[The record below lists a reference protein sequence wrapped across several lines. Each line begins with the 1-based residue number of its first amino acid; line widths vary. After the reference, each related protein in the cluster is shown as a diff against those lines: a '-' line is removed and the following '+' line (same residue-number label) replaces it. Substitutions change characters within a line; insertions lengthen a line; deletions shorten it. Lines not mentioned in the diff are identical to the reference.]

1 MVTSKQ
7 RVLAAVEH
15 RTTDRC
21 PITFDAQPEV
31 YQTLHEHF
39 GTTTR
44 RELFD
49 KLNCDTWMTLPVGY
63 TYPPEQEKLER
74 QTTTWGYG
82 TVTTE
87 YSGGKY
93 QELCESPL
101 AGKDELSDI
110 DNYPWPTL
118 ASLDFS
124 PFTTE
129 AADSAD
135 RAVIGA
141 VCWGSYFQA
150 TFLRGMDNLMM
161 DLALNLPYARRL
173 IEKITEVGLVWLDEL
188 LTNHADGID
197 LVYMA
202 DDTCSQRGP
211 MFSPDLFAELVVPY
225 MKLYVD
231 RVHKAGK
238 KFFLH
243 TCGSVRKFLPMIIE
257 CGVDMLEPLQIRAEG
272 MDPAG
277 LKRDFGK
284 DICFYGGLDL
294 QRILCKGTTQVVADE
309 VKRLIDIL
317 GDGGGYVFGPGHT
330 YIQPDAPLENILTM
344 YETAATY
351 TG

>member
-1 MVTSKQ
+1 MVTGKQ
-7 RVLAAVEH
+7 RVMAAVEH

-21 PITFDAQPEV
+21 PITFDGQPEV
-31 YQTLHEHF
+31 YQMLHRHF

-49 KLNCDTWMTLPVGY
+49 KLHCDTWMTLPIGY
-63 TYPPEQEKLER
+63 TYSPDQKGKDR
-74 QTTTWGYG
+74 RKTIWGYE
-82 TVTTE
+82 TVTAE

-93 QELCESPL
+93 EELCHSPL
-101 AGKDELSDI
+101 AGKDQISDI
-110 DNYPWPTL
+110 DAYPWPTVD
-118 ASLDFS
+118 ALDFS
-124 PFTTE
+124 PFAIETKE
-129 AADSAD
+129 NAD
-135 RAVIGA
+135 RAIIGA
-141 VCWGSYFQA
+141 VAWGSYFVA
-150 TFLRGMDNLMM
+150 TFVRGMDNLMI
-161 DLALNLPYARRL
+161 DFALNLTYARHL
-173 IEKITEVGLVWLDEL
+173 IERITEVGLSFLDEL
-188 LTNHADGID
+188 LTRHGDGVD

-202 DDTCSQRGP
+202 DDTCAQRGP
-211 MFSPDLFAELVVPY
+211 LFSLELFRELVVPY

-231 RVHKAGK
+231 RVHAAGK

-257 CGVDMLEPLQIRAEG
+257 CGVDLLEPIQIRAAG

-294 QRILCKGTTQVVADE
+294 QRVLCQGTPQTVADE

-330 YIQPDAPLENILTM
+330 YIQPDAPLANILTM

-351 TG
+351 HG

>member
-1 MVTSKQ
+1 VVTSKQ

-31 YQTLHEHF
+31 YATLHKHF
-39 GTTTR
+39 GTRTR

-49 KLNCDTWMTLPVGY
+49 KLNCDTWMILPIGY
-63 TYPPEQEKLER
+63 TYSPEQEKLDR
-74 QTTTWGYG
+74 RTTIWGYQ
-82 TVTTE
+82 TIATE

-93 QELCESPL
+93 QELCRSPL
-101 AGKDELSDI
+101 AGKDQLADI

-118 ASLDFS
+118 AALDFA
-124 PFTTE
+124 PFATQTRE
-129 AADSAD
+129 NAD
-135 RAVIGA
+135 RAIIGA
-141 VCWGSYFQA
+141 VCWGSYFIA
-150 TFLRGMDNLMM
+150 TFIRGMDNLMM
-161 DLALNLPYARRL
+161 DLALNLPYARHL
-173 IEKITEVGLVWLDEL
+173 IEKITSIGVTWLDEL
-188 LTNHADGID
+188 LARHGEGVDI
-197 LVYMA
+197 VYMA
-202 DDTCSQRGP
+202 DDTCAQRGP
-211 MFSPDLFAELVVPY
+211 MFSPELFRELVVPY

-238 KFFLH
+238 RFLLH

-257 CGVDMLEPLQIRAEG
+257 SGVDMLEPIQIRAEG

-294 QRILCKGTTQVVADE
+294 QRVLCQGTPQTVADE

-317 GDGGGYVFGPGHT
+317 GDGGGYILGPGHT
-330 YIQPDAPLENILTM
+330 YIQPDAPLANILAM
-344 YETAATY
+344 YETAASY
-351 TG
+351 HG